1 MKLPHIISESAE
13 NRAIVR
19 VSRALKGI
27 DANKVVFESFR
38 GRSYSDNPRVISER
52 LHERRPQT
60 DIVWLFKGDAF
71 REQMKQVP
79 DYVRC
84 VNRKS
89 RKSWI
94 ELATARVWVDNF
106 TKDPELRG
114 CPKDRQFYVQT

>member
-27 DANKVVFESFR
+27 DANKVVFESFH

-60 DIVWLFKGDAF
+60 DIVWLLRDIEAARAKFG
-71 REQMKQVP
+71 VP

-84 VNRKS
+84 VQFPS
-89 RKSWI
+89 AEASAAAAFI
-94 ELATARVWVDNF
+94 S
-106 TKDPELRG
+106 
-114 CPKDRQFYVQT
+114 PKQA